1 MTIPHGQCEHFSLVE
16 ISKKLHFLLMLT
28 PPINPIRFN
37 PHSAQ
42 VESSNDIALKK
53 LKKARTQALCS
64 PLTIILNYMNS
75 LYKII

>member
-1 MTIPHGQCEHFSLVE
+1 MTISHAQCEHFILVE

-28 PPINPIRFN
+28 PPINPIIFN

-42 VESSNDIALKK
+42 VESACDIALKK

-64 PLTIILNYMNS
+64 PLTLI
-75 LYKII
+75 